1 LEKERLEKARL
12 EKERLENKRLEKERR
27 EQARLEKI
35 EKAKLEK
42 ERLDKERLEKEKK
55 EKERSEKIKR
65 ANLEKGRIKKATT
78 LALGV
83 GGWYPSSDSSSLMI
97 YEAQVRLKENLRLF
111 GAGCKSSG
119 KSSYV
124 SYFGV
129 RIGDRRNFGVGGMN
143 SSALEKTK
151 LMFTG
156 GFSLGTERVRLEGNY
171 FYVPE
176 NDDANGIRAMLGM
189 RF

>member
-1 LEKERLEKARL
+1 VEKEERGKARLEKARL
-12 EKERLENKRLEKERR
+12 EEETLENKRLEKERR

-42 ERLDKERLEKEKK
+42 ERTRKERLEKKKTEKK
-55 EKERSEKIKR
+55 PV
-65 ANLEKGRIKKATT
+65 

-111 GAGCKSSG
+111 AAGCKSSG

-129 RIGDRRNFGVGGMN
+129 RIGDRMNVGVGGMN
-143 SSALEKTK
+143 SSAFEKTK

-156 GFSLGTERVRLEGNY
+156 GFSLGKDRVRLEGNY

-176 NDDANGIRAMLGM
+176 DDDANGIRAMLGI